1 MIYSIPLLLLPLRTL
16 LAIAALPTLGYVD
29 RHRLETYE
37 NLSEE
42 SNDFDLFANLTFRF
56 SCEGKQTGL
65 YADLDY
71 DCRIFHACDD
81 SGKGFPVI
89 CPNNSLFDQRERIC
103 TDKEPVDCEHADEW
117 FYLNELPYS
126 MEVNEEDDAKSKEKK
141 EESSKSQEKEVPSV
155 LPLLLS

>member
-1 MIYSIPLLLLPLRTL
+1 MISFVLLLPLQLVTVT
-16 LAIAALPTLGYVD
+16 ALPTLGYVD

-37 NLSEE
+37 DLSKE
-42 SNDFDLFANLTFRF
+42 SSDFDLFANLTFRF
-56 SCEGKQTGL
+56 TCEGKQTGL

-89 CPNNSLFDQRERIC
+89 CPNNTLFDQRERIC
-103 TDKEPVDCEHADEW
+103 TDKDQVDCVHADEW
-117 FYLNELPYS
+117 FYLNELSYS
-126 MEVNEEDDAKSKEKK
+126 LELEEDAKSKE
-141 EESSKSQEKEVPSV
+141 QEEVPSV

>member
-1 MIYSIPLLLLPLRTL
+1 MDSSVIFISNLLLWFRLF
-16 LAIAALPTLGYVD
+16 IAMDALPTLGYVD

-37 NLSEE
+37 DLSGEK
-42 SNDFDLFANLTFRF
+42 DDLDIFNNLTFRF
-56 SCEGKQTGL
+56 SCKGKPIGL

-89 CPNNSLFDQRERIC
+89 CPNNTLFDQRERVCSDEEHI
-103 TDKEPVDCEHADEW
+103 DCERASEW
-117 FYLNELPYS
+117 FYLNELPFS
-126 MEVNEEDDAKSKEKK
+126 AEVTEENHTQSED
-141 EESSKSQEKEVPSV
+141 VPSV

>member
-1 MIYSIPLLLLPLRTL
+1 MNSSVIFISNLLLWFRLF
-16 LAIAALPTLGYVD
+16 IAMDALPTLGYVD

-37 NLSEE
+37 DLSGEK
-42 SNDFDLFANLTFRF
+42 DDLDIFNNLTFRF
-56 SCEGKQTGL
+56 SCKGKPIGL

-89 CPNNSLFDQRERIC
+89 CPNNTLFDQRERVC
-103 TDKEPVDCEHADEW
+103 SDEEHADCERASEW
-117 FYLNELPYS
+117 FYLNELPFS
-126 MEVNEEDDAKSKEKK
+126 AEVTEENHTRSEDV
-141 EESSKSQEKEVPSV
+141 EVPSV